1 MKPFYLSN
9 RSLPFKCNL
18 YRCIQA
24 VVDHIEIEV
33 RRLQRLE
40 ASVLAQGGPGDER
53 LQPIY
58 ERLEELD
65 PATFEA
71 RAAELLHGLGF
82 SFVVQEI
89 LQVNSPDIWQS
100 LLAFNVG
107 VEVGQV
113 AIVLAVWP
121 LLHQIAKRGPLI
133 EKSARVS
140 IAIACSLIALW
151 WTIERAQNVMLAIS
165 D

>member
-1 MKPFYLSN
+1 M
-9 RSLPFKCNL
+9 

-82 SFVVQEI
+82 NRPMMARMTKDMSGGWRMRVGRVVSSTI
-89 LQVNSPDIWQS
+89 ST
-100 LLAFNVG
+100 
-107 VEVGQV
+107 
-113 AIVLAVWP
+113 
-121 LLHQIAKRGPLI
+121 
-133 EKSARVS
+133 
-140 IAIACSLIALW
+140 ACI
-151 WTIERAQNVMLAIS
+151 
-165 D
+165 